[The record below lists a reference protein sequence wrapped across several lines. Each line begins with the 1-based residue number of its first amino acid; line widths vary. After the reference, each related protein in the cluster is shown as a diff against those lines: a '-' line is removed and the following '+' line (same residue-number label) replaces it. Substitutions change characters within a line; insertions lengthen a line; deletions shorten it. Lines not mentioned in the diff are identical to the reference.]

1 MDRGASAVPE
11 PFFRGVFCL
20 FAARH
25 RCHLRSL
32 APAVCQG
39 EGDRSSPASPLCG
52 PGVSDEPPTSP
63 VGGAIR
69 AWRCTR
75 PGPRERP
82 RERGAVG
89 RVAARGRPQGRRPR
103 GRNMARPAASIRGPQ
118 VRNRAQ
124 RRTPDGTRA
133 LPVVFRDPAAGGDPE
148 NCADRRC
155 DHEGTDAARR
165 SGADASAVSTH
176 RHSRLCAHPDV
187 GVPAADRTPDRALSG
202 GHSLGGGRCAS

>member
-1 MDRGASAVPE
+1 VDRGASAVPE

-32 APAVCQG
+32 APAVCQS
-39 EGDRSSPASPLCG
+39 EGDRSSLASPLCG
-52 PGVSDEPPTSP
+52 PGVSDEPPASP

-75 PGPRERP
+75 AGARECAW
-82 RERGAVG
+82 ERRAVG
-89 RVAARGRPQGRRPR
+89 GVAARRCAQGRRP
-103 GRNMARPAASIRGPQ
+103 GRHDMAGAAASIRGPQ
-118 VRNRAQ
+118 IRNRAQ
-124 RRTPDGTRA
+124 RRAPDGTRA

-165 SGADASAVSTH
+165 SGADASAVSPH
-176 RHSRLCAHPDV
+176 RHSRLCARPDV

-202 GHSLGGGRCAS
+202 GHSLGGGRCAP